1 MEGDEPVIEGGRGED
16 KKSLRRR
23 YNSVAEEHPVVQEVI
38 DGYTSF
44 GEALEEIVEDLRR
57 GELSALGDFMDYLTA
72 MVKIAE
78 CDVLEEAEEKDLAT
92 FHTNYSKR
100 IRKSRRNRDLRV
112 SAIFAAM
119 GGAGEYI
126 LRYQPK
132 YLQVGAILKAAG
144 MGGFAGTVSRQLRSL
159 FGGWESGRRFNQVV
173 TILQEEADTLDAEVV
188 EAFYG
193 YIDTVNIFNTVKID
207 DDEVEIKWAESA
219 EEFEQYK
226 ALVESKGNMDMSAL
240 DELHP
245 ESGEHLL
252 VLAVAGDG
260 VIGGAG
266 LVDEG
271 ERLYLDSFIV
281 AEEWRNHGVGSAMVD
296 EIFEHCV
303 FPGHTLAAIV
313 ASYVGVNKKKFIGM
327 GFDLLYKKDALEQCL
342 EYKDDDYARRPK
354 NNGCALFLRP
364 KPVVPQ

>member
-1 MEGDEPVIEGGRGED
+1 MIEGEIGED
-16 KKSLRRR
+16 KKSLRER

-38 DGYTSF
+38 DGLTTF
-44 GEALEEIVEDLRR
+44 GEALEEIVKDLRS
-57 GELSALGDFMDYLTA
+57 GEVSALNAFTDYLTA
-72 MVKIAE
+72 MVKITE
-78 CDVLEEAEEKDLAT
+78 CDVLEEDEEKDLAT
-92 FHTNYSKR
+92 FHNNYSKR

-112 SAIFAAM
+112 SAIFAAV
-119 GGAGEYI
+119 GGIGEYI

-132 YLQVGAILKAAG
+132 YLQVGIILKAAG
-144 MGGFAGTVSRQLRSL
+144 MGGFAGTMSRQFRSL
-159 FGGWESGRRFNQVV
+159 FGGRESGRKFNQIV
-173 TILQEEADTLDAEVV
+173 TILQGEADTLDAEMV

-193 YIDTVNIFNTVKID
+193 YIDTVTID
-207 DDEVEIKWAESA
+207 DDEVEIKWAESDG
-219 EEFEQYK
+219 EFEQYK
-226 ALVESKGNMDMSAL
+226 ALVESKGNMDMSAI

-245 ESGEHLL
+245 ESGENLL

-281 AEEWRNHGVGSAMVD
+281 AEEWRNRGVGTAMVD

-303 FPGHTLAAIV
+303 FPGQTLTAIV
-313 ASYVGVNKKKFIGM
+313 AAYVGVNKKKFIGM

-342 EYKDDDYARRPK
+342 EYKDDEYARRPK
-354 NNGCALFLRP
+354 NRGCSVFLKP
-364 KPVVPQ
+364 KPVMQ